1 MKTNKLAGGGITTAL
16 CTLMLLIASIVP
28 NVKLSLLFAS
38 SIAMAICLLRYKTS
52 SYLISFLAVSLL
64 SLFIAPNKFLPLAFL
79 AFFGNYP
86 LVKLYIEKIKNIYLE
101 YFIKFIAANIYLFAI
116 YIILKA
122 LGEASFF
129 DFSLIVLYIVGIVM
143 MLFYDLAFS
152 FIINAFY
159 KTYYKHLK

>member
-1 MKTNKLAGGGITTAL
+1 MKTNKLAGGGITAAL
-16 CTLMLLIASIVP
+16 CTLMILLASVVP
-28 NVKLSLLFAS
+28 NIKLSLLFAS
-38 SIAMAICLLRYKTS
+38 SIVMAICLLRYRIST
-52 SYLISFLAVSLL
+52 YLISFFAVSLL
-64 SLFIAPNKFLPLAFL
+64 SLFIAPNKFMPLAFF

-101 YFIKFIAANIYLFAI
+101 YFVKFIAANIYLFII
-116 YIILKA
+116 YIVLKA

-129 DFSLIVLYIVGIVM
+129 DFSMVVLYIAGIFL